1 MRGDKASDR
10 SDPAFWVQEMNAC
23 IKRNKVQMDRFVRFA
38 RWYRGDLSDIV
49 DPDAT
54 PTLENRWEINLDN
67 MHLFVTDAAIASLF
81 FRNPRFAIR
90 SPSGRAG
97 GIWTP
102 ALARIEA
109 MMLNDTIEQIGY
121 FRQARRRLL
130 DARLGPFGVLKITY
144 DCDMVVDHETIE
156 NARTEAQL
164 ENQAFVTASTAG
176 EALSAMVATESQ
188 IHSAHIDVHQELLA
202 MAQRGEV
209 PLPKPAIKYLRK
221 HIKKHESM
229 RSSETPTEFARDA
242 SIVCRRVNPLH
253 FFYDTSVDDIWDA
266 RWYCHSYFI
275 RMADAKG
282 NSRFSRKARDECAA
296 ASDRWQRNGVTMH
309 QYVPTPGTFDSHD
322 ELVLVNEVYDRVD
335 GTIRE
340 FFEGGS
346 EMACE
351 REFTLRSVQPNGPYS
366 ILMFKP
372 DPLEAA
378 GLPPP
383 IAWEAE
389 QSATTALQSASVAA
403 AIAGSRAGTVYNG
416 AFVDPADMERIENRK
431 MGDNLRLNLPGG
443 NDADIRKA
451 FAPAPTVELKE
462 QTLVMRS
469 DVRSR
474 ISQSSGLGSQK
485 TLSGDRSG
493 SATEAAITSGAAD
506 AISEDQ
512 AAILD
517 DASAYDGKMIVRLT
531 RKCVPKAKVVEVCGD
546 EAIEVYPDQ
555 WADRDIVNDRN
566 VYPIP
571 GSSRR
576 RQTSID
582 SKLTM
587 DGIVA
592 ASSVPAMAGPSG
604 QSAILEMLRRW
615 FEDQGLSGIDWE
627 SVDAEQKAQAM
638 MQQMM
643 MGGAPGA
650 PGATG
655 APPEGGGE
663 PPSESPQDAARRP
676 SEMSEPSVA
685 GQAQG
690 AANAGGGR
698 IPTGAG
704 QGDNYRFVRG
714 KV

>member
-1 MRGDKASDR
+1 MKGDKKAQR
-10 SDPAFWVQEMNAC
+10 EDPAFWVQEMNAC
-23 IKRNKVQMDRFVRFA
+23 IKRNKAQMDRYIRFCK
-38 RWYRGDLSDIV
+38 WYRGNLSDVV

-54 PTLENRWEINLDN
+54 PTLERDWESNLDN
-67 MHLFVTDAAIASLF
+67 MHMFVTDAAIASLF
-81 FRNPRFAIR
+81 FRNPRFVIR
-90 SPSGRAG
+90 APSGRTSG
-97 GIWTP
+97 VWTP
-102 ALARIEA
+102 ALARVETT
-109 MMLNDTIEQIGY
+109 MLNDTIEQIGY

-144 DCDMVVDHETIE
+144 DCDMVVDQDTIDD
-156 NARTEAQL
+156 ARTEAAE
-164 ENQAFVTASTAG
+164 ENRLFLTATSPETFAASMRA
-176 EALSAMVATESQ
+176 EESQ
-188 IHSAHIDVHQELLA
+188 IHSAHKDVHEELLA
-202 MAQRGEV
+202 MAERGEV
-209 PLPKPAIKYLRK
+209 PIPRAAIQYLKK
-221 HIKKHESM
+221 HIKIHEKM
-229 RSSETPTEFARDA
+229 RKSEQPTEWARDA
-242 SIVCRRVNPLH
+242 AIVCRRVNPLN
-253 FFYDTSVDDIWDA
+253 FFYDTAPDDMADS
-266 RWYCHSYFI
+266 RWYCHSYLM
-275 RMADAKG
+275 RKADALRNTEFDK
-282 NSRFSRKARDECAA
+282 KARDECSEAR
-296 ASDRWQRNGVTMH
+296 DRWTRNGVTMH
-309 QYVPTPGTFDSHD
+309 QNLLEPGSFDTAD
-322 ELVLVNEVYDRVD
+322 ELVMMNEVYDRVD

-340 FFEGGS
+340 FFEGGTT
-346 EMACE
+346 MARE

-403 AIAGSRAGTVYNG
+403 AIAGSRAGTVYNKQ
-416 AFVDPADMERIENRK
+416 AVDPKDMERIEQRK
-431 MGDNLRLNLPGG
+431 LGDNLPLSMPGG
-443 NDADIRKA
+443 DADIRKA

-469 DVRSR
+469 DVRGR
-474 ISQSSGLGSQK
+474 ISQSSGLGSQR

-506 AISEDQ
+506 AIAEDQ

-531 RKCVPKAKVVEVCGD
+531 RKCVPKSKVVEVCGD
-546 EAIEVYPDQ
+546 EAIEVYPEE

-566 VYPIP
+566 VYPVP

-582 SKLTM
+582 AKLTM

-592 ASSVPAMAGPSG
+592 ASSVPAMAGPAG
-604 QSAILEMLRRW
+604 QSAVLEMLRRW
-615 FEDQGLSGIDWE
+615 FEDQGLSGIDWDA
-627 SVDAEQKAQAM
+627 VDSEQKAQAM

-643 MGGAPGA
+643 MGGAP
-650 PGATG
+650 PGT
-655 APPEGGGE
+655 GGE
-663 PPSESPQDAARRP
+663 PPSPGGSPPPQSAPQEAAARP
-676 SEMSEPSVA
+676 SEMTEPSVA

-698 IPTGAG
+698 MPTGAG
-704 QGDNYRFVRG
+704 QGDAYRFVRG